1 MPTTR
6 FDTTIT
12 ADRTIRIPDDWQLE
26 IGTPVRV
33 TKLVPTPPTEE
44 EADEMLAQIKAG
56 AARIAAGEFES
67 EEERRAY
74 EDFCRSIEGLPK
86 FPADFK
92 FDREEAN
99 ARR

>member
-67 EEERRAY
+67 EEELIW
-74 EDFCRSIEGLPK
+74 FRSFDDLPTI
-86 FPADFK
+86 PADFK